1 MIIVFEINFVE
12 TDISFR
18 LEIKPVWAVYIQL
31 VSAYQYEAGN
41 HLSLSR
47 INQEHSSVGG
57 APDCRSDKQEP
68 HTALYSL
75 PPSPEISS

>member
-1 MIIVFEINFVE
+1 MGSVHVQ
-12 TDISFR
+12 
-18 LEIKPVWAVYIQL
+18 P
-31 VSAYQYEAGN
+31 VSAYQYEVGN

-57 APDCRSDKQEP
+57 APDGRSDKQEP

-75 PPSPEISS
+75 PTSPEISS